1 MSLVLVCLTVLPSA
15 ELTPGFHEEMRVA
28 GPTRLDAKSVTAL
41 LGHAPSRLPASYDWR
56 QQRYQLFVPHG
67 HNAAVPAPLVFFI
80 SPGDDPLGWSAWQ
93 AVCKERGLL
102 FCAAYGAG
110 SGCPPAQRVRLLL
123 DVLDD
128 VRRRCRIDPDRT
140 YLCGLGSGGR
150 VAAALAFAL
159 PEYFGGVLA
168 VSGMQTLPDAPDLR
182 LRASDR
188 LSLALMT
195 GAASPQRAEYE
206 QFHEPV
212 ARTGGV
218 RARLWRVPRLGHAL
232 PPASVLSEAIA
243 WSEEDLK
250 RRQADSAT
258 PLGASPDEVLDIA
271 RASAR
276 RLKAAQMALVSGQAH
291 RGAVLL
297 RGLLGRWE
305 NTEAG
310 DAARRLLQEIEG
322 DPARARAVA
331 EERRREESTWR
342 GAQARAFEQLGDLR
356 QAAAQW
362 RRLAR
367 DFPNTAEGRAAAEAG
382 QRIAEAAATTAY
394 LGVVF
399 ASSEGLTVAEVVRG
413 GPADRAGLKPGDRLH
428 SIAGHAVADAKAL
441 QHRLAPHR
449 PGERLIFD
457 VERDGK
463 RQALPITLGAVPLDE
478 EQP

>member
-15 ELTPGFHEEMRVA
+15 ELTPGFHEEVRVA
-28 GPTRLDAKSVTAL
+28 GPTRLDTKAASAL
-41 LGHAPSRLPASYDWR
+41 LAPATVRLPAGYDGR
-56 QQRYQLFVPHG
+56 QQRYQLFVPRG
-67 HNAAVPAPLVFFI
+67 HNPATPAPLVFFV
-80 SPGDDPLGWSAWQ
+80 SPGDDPLGWGAWQ
-93 AVCKERGLL
+93 PVCTERGLL

-128 VRRRCRIDPDRT
+128 LRRRCRIDPDRT
-140 YLCGLGSGGR
+140 YVCGLGSGGR
-150 VAAALAFAL
+150 VAAALALAL
-159 PEYFGGVLA
+159 PEYFGGVIA
-168 VSGMQTLPDAPDLR
+168 VSGTQPLPDTEDLR
-182 LRASDR
+182 LRARDR
-188 LSLALMT
+188 LSLALIA
-195 GAASPQRAEYE
+195 GEAGPQRAAYE
-206 QFHEPV
+206 RFHEPV
-212 ARTGGV
+212 ARAVGV
-218 RARLWRVPRLGHAL
+218 RARLWLVPRLGDAL
-232 PPASVLSEAIA
+232 PPAGALAEALA
-243 WSEEDLK
+243 WAEEDLK

-258 PLGASPDEVLDIA
+258 PLGASPDEVPDIA

-276 RLKAAQMALVSGQAH
+276 RLKAAQMALASGQAH

-310 DAARRLLQEIEG
+310 DAARRLLQELES

-331 EERRREESTWR
+331 EERRREASRWR
-342 GAQARAFEQLGDLR
+342 GAQAEAFEQLGDLR

-382 QRIAEAAATTAY
+382 QRIAETAATTAY

-399 ASSEGLTVAEVVRG
+399 ASSDRLTVAEVVRG
-413 GPADRAGLKPGDRLH
+413 GPADRAGLEPGDRLRG
-428 SIAGHAVADAKAL
+428 IAGHAVADAKAL
-441 QHRLAPHR
+441 QHRLALHR
-449 PGERLIFD
+449 PGERLMFD

-463 RQALPITLGAVPLDE
+463 RQSLPITLGAVPLDE